1 MEPLAVI
8 APDYLAALRRQYRAE
23 MVLVLVQLEQV
34 VPGWW
39 LTIEEL
45 AEQLGTDRSTLSRSI
60 RKLERLGLIRR
71 ASYSNC
77 GGTWIWWVQRS
88 ATDQPAPDAEPAWV
102 ARDVKRRLTERIPI
116 SSRWQWA
123 AKHGIP
129 RGTMSSW
136 LYGYQRLLR
145 DRWEIVESP
154 HDD

>member
-1 MEPLAVI
+1 MI
-8 APDYLAALRRQYRAE
+8 APEYLAALRRQYRSE
-23 MVLVLVQLEQV
+23 LVLALVQLEQV

-45 AEQLGTDRSTLSRSI
+45 AQLLGTDRSTLNRSI

-102 ARDVKRRLTERIPI
+102 ARDTKRRLLERIPI

-123 AKHGIP
+123 AKRGIP
-129 RGTMSSW
+129 RGTMSGW

-145 DRWEIVESP
+145 NRWEIVESP
-154 HDD
+154 L

>member
-1 MEPLAVI
+1 MI
-8 APDYLAALRRQYRAE
+8 APDYLAALRRRHRSE
-23 MVLVLVQLEQV
+23 LVLVLVQLEQV

-39 LTIEEL
+39 QDLETL
-45 AEQLGTDRSTLSRSI
+45 AEQLGTDRSTLNRSL

-77 GGTWIWWVQRS
+77 GGTWIWWAARS

-102 ARDVKRRLTERIPI
+102 ARDVKRRMLERIPI

-145 DRWEIVESP
+145 DRWEILGTP
-154 HDD
+154 HDV

>member
-1 MEPLAVI
+1 MI
-8 APDYLAALRRQYRAE
+8 DPDYLAALRRQYRSE

-45 AEQLGTDRSTLSRSI
+45 AEQLGTDRSTLNRSL

-71 ASYSNC
+71 ASFSNC
-77 GGTWIWWVQRS
+77 GGTWIWWVQRN
-88 ATDQPAPDAEPAWV
+88 ATDKPAPDAEPAWI
-102 ARDVKRRLTERIPI
+102 ARDTIRGLRERIPI

-123 AKHGIP
+123 AKRGIP

-136 LYGYQRLLR
+136 LYGRLRLLR
-145 DRWEIVESP
+145 GRWEIVEAP
-154 HDD
+154 L